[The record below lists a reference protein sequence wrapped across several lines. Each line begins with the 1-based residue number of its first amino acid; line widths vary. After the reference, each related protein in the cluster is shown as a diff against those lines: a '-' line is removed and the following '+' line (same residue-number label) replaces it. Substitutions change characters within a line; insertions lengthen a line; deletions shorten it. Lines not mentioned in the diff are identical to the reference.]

1 MQAAGSEQELPYQ
14 PDQSEAHLKLPEET
28 KYFETARRKKVKIP
42 SVFRATEIKKVTVWV
57 VFRASKTKDKVCSS
71 NRKIYSL
78 MATTTKMIQ
87 KR

>member
-1 MQAAGSEQELPYQ
+1 M
-14 PDQSEAHLKLPEET
+14 
-28 KYFETARRKKVKIP
+28 KVS
-42 SVFRATEIKKVTVWV
+42 SVFRATEIKKVKVWV